1 MKKRVLLL
9 SILFAFSHIL
19 FAAPGMD
26 GPNGSHTSPNHSPQ
40 APRRPATPKSAR
52 RRSDTAKPSESLK
65 RNTASAASQQIPA
78 NQDQLSQESQDS
90 DSDIQIKS
98 EDFINYR
105 GTRMSFSDEDFLLQ
119 QIKTERISDNTVNIE
134 ITFNQIINPR
144 SFSYSSIK
152 INGESLSAQTTFA
165 FNKKGDTVRL
175 SIPVTTSLF
184 TLEIKDVQAFDGSAL
199 VPIEVRGISDNST
212 NEDIA
217 SKS

>member
-1 MKKRVLLL
+1 
-9 SILFAFSHIL
+9 
-19 FAAPGMD
+19 
-26 GPNGSHTSPNHSPQ
+26 
-40 APRRPATPKSAR
+40 
-52 RRSDTAKPSESLK
+52 
-65 RNTASAASQQIPA
+65 
-78 NQDQLSQESQDS
+78 
-90 DSDIQIKS
+90 
-98 EDFINYR
+98 
-105 GTRMSFSDEDFLLQ
+105 MSFSDEDFLLQ